1 MLLGTWLAGFGYVL
15 PIIDP
20 EEAAAA

>member
-1 MLLGTWLAGFGYVL
+1 MFKEKVL

-20 EEAAAA
+20 LI